1 MIIKE
6 VISKKIKDSNGK
18 ETIEVSVNKCKA
30 SSPSGKSTG
39 KYETQS
45 YFVSMDNN
53 IKLINELNELKKVEI
68 NRFEDLE
75 KVEEAIRKKFKLK
88 NAKQFGANA
97 LFALESAV
105 LKALAKYEKKELWQ
119 IINPNA
125 IKMPFPVGNAVGGG
139 LHARKKNAPV
149 FQEFLIIPGRESIE
163 ENVKIMNE
171 VYNKIQFMV
180 NSSSKDDEGAW
191 ETTLTNDQIL
201 EIIFNLK
208 DVRLGVDVA
217 ASTFYKNNSYKYY
230 GISLSRDKQIGYI
243 NSLIEKYNLLYVED
257 PLDEED
263 FEGFSKIIPDRS
275 LRTSVLIV
283 GDDLTTTN
291 LERVKKA
298 VEKKSINAMIIK
310 PNQNGSLLEL
320 KEVIDFCKKNGIK
333 TILSHRAG
341 ETLDSALADYAFG
354 FQTDYI
360 KCGISTKW
368 REIKLNR
375 LIEIEKSLG

>member
-1 MIIKE
+1 
-6 VISKKIKDSNGK
+6 
-18 ETIEVSVNKCKA
+18 
-30 SSPSGKSTG
+30 
-39 KYETQS
+39 
-45 YFVSMDNN
+45 
-53 IKLINELNELKKVEI
+53 
-68 NRFEDLE
+68 
-75 KVEEAIRKKFKLK
+75 
-88 NAKQFGANA
+88 
-97 LFALESAV
+97 
-105 LKALAKYEKKELWQ
+105 
-119 IINPNA
+119 
-125 IKMPFPVGNAVGGG
+125 
-139 LHARKKNAPV
+139 
-149 FQEFLIIPGRESIE
+149 
-163 ENVKIMNE
+163 MNE

-201 EIIFNLK
+201 EIIFNSK

>member
-6 VISKKIKDSNGK
+6 IDSKKIKDSNGLD
-18 ETIEVSVNKCKA
+18 TIEVSINKCKA

-39 KYETQS
+39 KYETPS
-45 YFVSMDNN
+45 WKNSIDWNIESINDLKELIGVEMD
-53 IKLINELNELKKVEI
+53 K
-68 NRFEDLE
+68 FEDLE
-75 KVEEAIRKKFKLK
+75 KIEEIIRKKFKLK
-88 NAKQFGANA
+88 SVKQFGANA

-105 LKALAKYEKKELWQ
+105 LKALAKSEKKELWQ
-119 IINPNA
+119 IINPA
-125 IKMPFPVGNAVGGG
+125 ARKMPFPVGNCVGGG
-139 LHARKKNAPV
+139 LHARAKNAPV
-149 FQEFLIIPGRESIE
+149 FQEFLLIPGSEMIL
-163 ENVKIMNE
+163 ENVRIMNE
-171 VYNKIQFMV
+171 AYSRIQFLV
-180 NSSSKDDEGAW
+180 NASSKDDEGAW

-201 EIIFNLK
+201 DALTNFSQLRIGL
-208 DVRLGVDVA
+208 DVA
-217 ASTFYKNNSYKYY
+217 ASTFFRKDKYRYY
-230 GISLSRDKQIGYI
+230 GMSLSRAQQILYI

-263 FEGFSKIIPDRS
+263 FSGFSEILKKN
-275 LRTSVLIV
+275 LVV

-298 VEKKSINAMIIK
+298 TENNSINAMIVK
-310 PNQNGSLLEL
+310 PNQNGSLLEV
-320 KEVIDFCKKNGIK
+320 KEIIEFCKQNGIK

-354 FQTDYI
+354 FQVDYI

-375 LIEIEKSLG
+375 LIEIEMSFR